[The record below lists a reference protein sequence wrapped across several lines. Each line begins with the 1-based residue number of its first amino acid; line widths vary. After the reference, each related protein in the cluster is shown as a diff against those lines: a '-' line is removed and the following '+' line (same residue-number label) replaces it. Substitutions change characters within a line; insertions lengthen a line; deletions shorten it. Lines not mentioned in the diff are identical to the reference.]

1 MAWGCSWPVV
11 ALAHQG
17 QCLLVR
23 GGTVNGAS
31 GGGGGTDR
39 QTEAVVPALDPPPA
53 LPAPRRRREPQ
64 AALSAQ
70 PQTPHLE
77 EDLQEVLRC
86 EAGIELGG
94 EEDLRPEKQ
103 KRKAGVSGGRGPE
116 PWGGEGRPG
125 QRWVWGRLVKARH
138 RGKWSCPPLFPGVV
152 LQETDLGEALGSG
165 TLPAP
170 R

>member
-1 MAWGCSWPVV
+1 M
-11 ALAHQG
+11 
-17 QCLLVR
+17 VR
-23 GGTVNGAS
+23 VGGRGHRQTDGGRRPGTGPPSCIARPAPTAGAS
-31 GGGGGTDR
+31 GGPLCPAADPAPGGG
-39 QTEAVVPALDPPPA
+39 PAGG
-53 LPAPRRRREPQ
+53 
-64 AALSAQ
+64 AALRGRHRARWRGG
-70 PQTPHLE
+70 P
-77 EDLQEVLRC
+77 
-86 EAGIELGG
+86 EAGEAEEEGWG
-94 EEDLRPEKQ
+94 ERG
-103 KRKAGVSGGRGPE
+103 AGPE